1 MRKKTTIKFTKD
13 ISNDDQNI
21 SLTGLMG
28 SGKSTIGK
36 YLAQQLQKKFI
47 DTDSLIE
54 AEAGKSINEIFA
66 EYGEKHFR
74 QLEKEIIKAVLKE
87 KNQVI
92 SLGGGAIIDPE
103 NREIIKTSS
112 SLIALVASPTDLYNR
127 IRRRK
132 NRPLINNEENP
143 LQKLEDLWEQRES
156 SYMDSH
162 HQIDT
167 TGKSVNIVS
176 TEIMKA
182 LGIKKPKVQEQAVVI
197 PRENFSYKIYF
208 KDLNRINLSSLN
220 LSKKILIVSQE
231 PVAKHYL
238 SILEEKL
245 EQDYEVHTMI
255 VEDGEKAKNFFSY
268 QLVMQRLLS
277 LNFERKDTLVALG
290 GGVVGDLVGFAAST
304 YYRGINYIQVPTTLL
319 SMIDSSVGGK
329 TAINVPEG
337 KNLIGTFYQPH
348 MVHIDVNNL
357 KTLSEKEYR
366 CGLGELVKYALLGAR
381 WDVLLGDDF
390 FDFIKANA
398 EDIVDRNSDVML
410 QVIDHCLKI
419 KAGIVSEDETEK
431 NIRAHLNLG
440 HTFAHALEEVTKY
453 KVFSHGEAVA
463 IGIVCSCYL
472 SEYLGTWDSEQTEEV
487 IDLMKSLG
495 LQYQIP
501 AHLDN
506 SAIIKAFKYDK
517 KNEGGMP
524 KFIIPKSNIG
534 WVDIVSNIDTAM
546 IIKVLERAKI

>member
-1 MRKKTTIKFTKD
+1 MRKKTTIKFIKD

-54 AEAGKSINEIFA
+54 AQEGKSINDIFA
-66 EYGEKHFR
+66 EHGEKHFR
-74 QLEKEIIKAVLKE
+74 LLEKEMIKTVLKE

-92 SLGGGAIIDPE
+92 SLGGGAIIDEE
-103 NREIIKTSS
+103 NREVIKTNSA
-112 SLIALVASPTDLYNR
+112 LIALVASPTDLYNR

-143 LQKLEDLWEQRES
+143 QQKLEDLWQQRES
-156 SYMDSH
+156 AYMDSH

-197 PRENFSYKIYF
+197 PRENFCYKIYF
-208 KDLNRINLSSLN
+208 KDLNRINLSSL
-220 LSKKILIVSQE
+220 SPGKKILIVSQE

-238 SILEEKL
+238 DILEEKL
-245 EQDYEVHTMI
+245 QQDFEVHTMI

-366 CGLGELVKYALLGAR
+366 CGLR
-381 WDVLLGDDF
+381 
-390 FDFIKANA
+390 
-398 EDIVDRNSDVML
+398 
-410 QVIDHCLKI
+410 
-419 KAGIVSEDETEK
+419 
-431 NIRAHLNLG
+431 
-440 HTFAHALEEVTKY
+440 
-453 KVFSHGEAVA
+453 
-463 IGIVCSCYL
+463 
-472 SEYLGTWDSEQTEEV
+472 
-487 IDLMKSLG
+487 
-495 LQYQIP
+495 
-501 AHLDN
+501 
-506 SAIIKAFKYDK
+506 
-517 KNEGGMP
+517 
-524 KFIIPKSNIG
+524 
-534 WVDIVSNIDTAM
+534 
-546 IIKVLERAKI
+546 

>member
-1 MRKKTTIKFTKD
+1 
-13 ISNDDQNI
+13 
-21 SLTGLMG
+21 
-28 SGKSTIGK
+28 
-36 YLAQQLQKKFI
+36 
-47 DTDSLIE
+47 
-54 AEAGKSINEIFA
+54 
-66 EYGEKHFR
+66 
-74 QLEKEIIKAVLKE
+74 
-87 KNQVI
+87 
-92 SLGGGAIIDPE
+92 
-103 NREIIKTSS
+103 
-112 SLIALVASPTDLYNR
+112 
-127 IRRRK
+127 
-132 NRPLINNEENP
+132 
-143 LQKLEDLWEQRES
+143 
-156 SYMDSH
+156 MDSH

-208 KDLNRINLSSLN
+208 KDLNRINLSTLATG
-220 LSKKILIVSQE
+220 KKILIVSQE

-238 SILEEKL
+238 GILEEKL
-245 EQDYEVHTMI
+245 QQDFELHTLL

-268 QLVMQRLLS
+268 QLVMQKLLS

-419 KAGIVSEDETEK
+419 KAGIVAEDETEK

-453 KVFSHGEAVA
+453 QVFSHGEAVA

-472 SEYLGTWDSEQTEEV
+472 SEYLGTWDSEQTNEI

-501 AHLDN
+501 EHLEN

-524 KFIIPKSNIG
+524 KFIIPKTYIG
-534 WVDIVSNIDTAM
+534 WVDIVSNIDTAL
-546 IIKVLERAKI
+546 ITKVLERAKM